1 MSAATASDLRSG
13 IGARLKAGRERMGL
27 TLLQVAE
34 KLHVDPKVLESLEV
48 DRFEDLGATVYARG
62 HIKRYSELVSE
73 NGVEL
78 LAQYSAM
85 TKPVMPDL
93 TQLPKAQQPH
103 IDPKKLVLPSL
114 VVLIAFA
121 AVGSVWWIL

>member
-1 MSAATASDLRSG
+1 VHATIARRVRGFRTVALGRVDAQPWLNVMSAATASDLRSG

-48 DRFEDLGATVYARG
+48 DRFEDLGAPVYVRG

-73 NGVEL
+73 NGPEL
-78 LAQYSAM
+78 LGQYGAM
-85 TKPVMPDL
+85 
-93 TQLPKAQQPH
+93 
-103 IDPKKLVLPSL
+103 
-114 VVLIAFA
+114 
-121 AVGSVWWIL
+121 